1 MRLKKTPELID
12 ALHPL
17 FDAAD
22 SIARAARAHMQSHNP
37 MDKDTFH
44 RAVLLF
50 DHRADAIYARFEL
63 HAVETLINK
72 LRYAALNLDQ
82 QTIDVLAD
90 AWSVRNHH
98 YIDGLI
104 DIDREITETEHKL
117 TDLRDERARMAKD
130 AAKVGISKYRIAE
143 ALGRQQSSV
152 ASWIKYV
159 D

>member
-1 MRLKKTPELID
+1 MRLKKTPELIA

-22 SIARAARAHMQSHNP
+22 SIARTSRVYMQSHNP
-37 MDKDTFH
+37 MDKDTFN
-44 RAVLLF
+44 RAVVLF
-50 DHRADAIYARFEL
+50 DHHADTIYAHFQL
-63 HAVETLINK
+63 HTLKTLADK

-90 AWSVRNHH
+90 AWSVRNHY

-104 DIDREITETEHKL
+104 DIDHEITETEHKL